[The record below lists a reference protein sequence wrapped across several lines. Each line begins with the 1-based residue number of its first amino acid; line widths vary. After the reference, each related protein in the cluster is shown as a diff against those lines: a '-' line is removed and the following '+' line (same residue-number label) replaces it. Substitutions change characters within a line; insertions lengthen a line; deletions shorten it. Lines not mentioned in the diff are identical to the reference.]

1 MEFIHIIFQG
11 IIGINIMLKTRRVTK
26 HQMRKK
32 KLKKFLKAGFVII
45 PYFYLGVF
53 LMLLVES
60 FTYIGF
66 IKKHFFIDSSY
77 IFIFS
82 IVIAITY
89 LFVKRS
95 GEEKLLQRFFKVNKI
110 IFSTTILSSF
120 ILFII
125 EYANF
130 PNYIFSKIHVN
141 IDNISRIIFLS
152 SALWLIDWLRTKS
165 KTMSKKSYLIT
176 SLSFLLIFFSLF
188 SLLDK
193 TFKEALEKNVY
204 VIKNINDNYDQKM
217 LKQWGIFYSYMMFVK
232 NNTEE
237 DSTMLIPPQTW
248 TWYKTGNVGLVRYFL
263 YPRKL
268 GNGDYDKLP
277 DLKNYDYIFLA
288 WGELPNGNKD
298 DYGWPKVKIDS
309 EKIIYWDEKSNSV
322 KAVNSKY
329 DPADKENYKAWG
341 IIKVKK

>member
-11 IIGINIMLKTRRVTK
+11 IIGINTVSKTKKVTK
-26 HQMRKK
+26 DQMRKK
-32 KLKKFLKAGFVII
+32 KFKKLSGTRFVVISC
-45 PYFYLGVF
+45 FYLGVF

-77 IFIFS
+77 VLAFS
-82 IVIAITY
+82 IVVAIAYI
-89 LFVKRS
+89 FVKKD
-95 GEEKLLQRFFKVNKI
+95 GEERFLQKFFKVNKI
-110 IFSTTILSSF
+110 IFSTTVFSYLA
-120 ILFII
+120 LFII

-152 SALWLIDWLRTKS
+152 SALWLINWLRTKL
-165 KTMSKKSYLIT
+165 KITSKKSYLIT
-176 SLSFLLIFFSLF
+176 SLSFLLIFLSLF
-188 SLLDK
+188 PLLDRALK
-193 TFKEALEKNVY
+193 GALEKNVY

-217 LKQWGIFYSYMMFVK
+217 LKQWGPFYNYMMFVK

-237 DSTMLIPPQTW
+237 DSTILIPPQAW
-248 TWYKTGNVGLVRYFL
+248 TWYKTGNAGLVRYFL

-268 GNGDYDKLP
+268 GSGEYDKLP
-277 DLKNYDYIFLA
+277 DLKNYDYVFLA
-288 WGELPNGNKD
+288 WGGLSNKNND
-298 DYGWPKVKIDS
+298 DYGWPKAKIDS

-322 KAVNSKY
+322 KAVYSKY
-329 DPADKENYKAWG
+329 DPADEENYEAWG
-341 IIKVKK
+341 IIKVRK